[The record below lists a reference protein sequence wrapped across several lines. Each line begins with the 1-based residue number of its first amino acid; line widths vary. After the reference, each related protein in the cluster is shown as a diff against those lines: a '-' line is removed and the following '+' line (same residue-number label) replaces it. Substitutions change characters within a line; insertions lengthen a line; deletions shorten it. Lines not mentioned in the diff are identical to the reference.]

1 MATAQD
7 FLTSGDRNIGGITQ
21 ETLDKYPVV
30 SYFASRKAAQ
40 ESGQDPND
48 PATLRGIARSQG
60 HAKRMKQVA
69 TVGDRRTIERIAG
82 IKDFGLAGPDASTA
96 ELERTGNAAQFNAS
110 NMLLRGRQATFR
122 QDIDARNRLQ
132 EIAGMEADIRR
143 RESVMRNKAQEELD
157 SQISNTQN
165 QMFVSRTT
173 LMSQITHLSPVQQNR
188 ILSSQRGFF
197 QNRINNLESIRKA
210 RLNAIDAQIDAE
222 EADAQRQ
229 TDLANNRIDAL
240 DRQIKFLEG
249 TAGDLDSAA
258 ELRIARAKEMKKKK
272 KGEMPRGQEVL
283 FYQIKDQMSQD
294 KLAEGGEPTL
304 TAGEIARAKEESKRT
319 YEAQQAFDPGEK
331 PPLQEGTGD
340 LKVPARDLTH
350 EDVQQFTPPEPR
362 RLPVKRQSSK
372 SILDET
378 EARKELAKRVVNKEI
393 TPNQAGMTMDEA
405 IRINDN
411 S

>member
-48 PATLRGIARSQG
+48 PATLRGISQSQG

-82 IKDFGLAGPDASTA
+82 IKDFGLAGPDAPTA

-110 NMLLRGRQATFR
+110 NMLIRGRQATFR
-122 QDIDARNRLQ
+122 QQIDAQNRLD
-132 EIAGMEADIRR
+132 EMAGMEADLRR
-143 RESVMRNKAQEELD
+143 KSNVMRRKAQEEID
-157 SQISNTQN
+157 SQVANTQN

-210 RLNAIDAQIDAE
+210 RLSAIDDQIDSD
-222 EADAQRQ
+222 EAQLQ
-229 TDLANNRIDAL
+229 KETDMANNR
-240 DRQIKFLEG
+240 KEFLEKQIEFLED

-258 ELRIARAKEMKKKK
+258 QARLDLAKLNK
-272 KGEMPRGQEVL
+272 KGAGSKSTPEEDVIFHDIL
-283 FYQIKDQMSQD
+283 NKSVKSKQD
-294 KLAEGGEPTL
+294 ANLLTGESKSTAPT
-304 TAGEIARAKEESKRT
+304 TAEIA
-319 YEAQQAFDPGEK
+319 EA
-331 PPLQEGTGD
+331 
-340 LKVPARDLTH
+340 
-350 EDVQQFTPPEPR
+350 
-362 RLPVKRQSSK
+362 KRQAKDVVERRRRGIDSVPKDADPSVRGAITAA
-372 SILDET
+372 SIGI
-378 EARKELAKRVVNKEI
+378 APVGIGI
-393 TPNQAGMTMDEA
+393 TK
-405 IRINDN
+405 
-411 S
+411 